1 LSSSIFQSNLFKS
14 IQHYDPSE
22 RKLVEPE
29 NPETTTE
36 RREKIQNAISTV
48 LSETKNGI
56 EDDIAEA
63 YQEFLEKVEIID
75 EEFADSNYGHPFS
88 DSISKMREK
97 FLVYNQEKQGK
108 RDTVFKDTITAVR
121 NFNFEKGRSKENIK
135 ILEDKL
141 VNFAKEL
148 VQERLPS
155 FNGKEKQQAIDIAK
169 QIEKIA
175 VHFGSN
181 RIQQVADYIEIKVLQ
196 SSPVYQK
203 FLSGVKPTFT
213 EKEDIQSNTERIN
226 TLLTHFIPFLREEGI
241 RLSKGEAETILKN
254 LYDIDDLMIKAGATD
269 EKSPIAETIQ
279 AFETFLE
286 VSPRVRPLPE
296 RKEKEIVE
304 EKPSQSQV
312 SKLRAQ
318 FEKPQDSSPPIT
330 TSSKSQKNELTIEE
344 KRERFTERIALRLEK
359 LESLNPSQV
368 SDLIHDLE
376 RNRGLFLEKE
386 QEGIET
392 LITGLKLL
400 KNPTAFKPST
410 SEGAILQRW
419 MQLLGAYGISKE
431 SYEKTFD
438 SVQLTLVS
446 RLRSTIKENRHSFG
460 QVKVALDV
468 AIPAL
473 NRAAIVER
481 LKRAVIQEK
490 QPKPFNQEFA
500 LNIAQVIEHLEDFKS
515 EARAFCEKNWA
526 KALSTFDQKT
536 RGKTSEIVNQ
546 LGYCNLQKQMSRIEE
561 RLIETHLKKFEP
573 KDLLDLAVTES
584 PQEFFKLLEARKDS
598 ETKLYKQEL
607 QKEYTRVKPF
617 LTWIRDHANYVKS
630 VYDQGSDIDRNM
642 NLGTCL
648 QNSQDR
654 HKVLLK
660 TPWLASERIEL
671 GSTSQGRFNQAIFDQ
686 LPELIKK
693 DPSNALKLYQ
703 KAYERVGLKITG
715 TYPVN
720 QKGKGQSIY
729 EALYKEIDRLI
740 TEKGQ
745 SLFILGLSG
754 VNTEGH
760 AINIQFDLSKPLFRF
775 IDDNIGVIE
784 CPNAKTFQETLS
796 SWLELAYS
804 DLPELD
810 ITTLATI

>member
-1 LSSSIFQSNLFKS
+1 
-14 IQHYDPSE
+14 
-22 RKLVEPE
+22 
-29 NPETTTE
+29 
-36 RREKIQNAISTV
+36 
-48 LSETKNGI
+48 
-56 EDDIAEA
+56 
-63 YQEFLEKVEIID
+63 
-75 EEFADSNYGHPFS
+75 
-88 DSISKMREK
+88 MREK

-108 RDTVFKDTITAVR
+108 RDTVFKDTVIAIR

-181 RIQQVADYIEIKVLQ
+181 RIQQVAEYINLKILQ
-196 SSPVYQK
+196 THPVYQSII
-203 FLSGVKPTFT
+203 SGTTITFETKDVPTVA
-213 EKEDIQSNTERIN
+213 DRIN
-226 TLLTHFIPFLREEGI
+226 GVLQHAFPFLRKESI
-241 RLSKGEAETILKN
+241 RLSKDEAETILKN

-269 EKSPIAETIQ
+269 EKSPIAETIE

-330 TSSKSQKNELTIEE
+330 TSTKSEKKELTIEE
-344 KRERFTERIALRLEK
+344 KRERFTERIAFRLEK

-368 SDLIHDLE
+368 SELIHDLE
-376 RNRGLFLEKE
+376 RNRGLFLEKD
-386 QEGIET
+386 QKGIDT

-400 KNPTAFKPST
+400 KDPTAFKPST

-419 MQLLGAYGISKE
+419 MQLLGVYGISKE
-431 SYEKTFD
+431 SYERTFD

-446 RLRSTIKENRHSFG
+446 RLRNTIKENRHSFG
-460 QVKVALDV
+460 QVKAALDAV
-468 AIPAL
+468 IPSL

-481 LKRAVIQEK
+481 LEGAVIQEK
-490 QPKPFNQEFA
+490 QSKPFNQKIA

-536 RGKTSEIVNQ
+536 GGKTSEVVNQ
-546 LGYCNLQKQMSRIEE
+546 LGYCNLQKKMSRIEE
-561 RLIETHLKKFEP
+561 RLIEAHLKKFEP

-598 ETKLYKQEL
+598 ETKLYEQEL
-607 QKEYTRVKPF
+607 RKEYNRVRPF
-617 LTWIRDHANYVKS
+617 LTWIRDHATYVKS

-660 TPWLASERIEL
+660 TPWLASDHIEL
-671 GSTSQGRFNQAIFDQ
+671 GSTSKGRFNQAIFDQ

-703 KAYERVGLKITG
+703 QAYERVGLKITG
-715 TYPVN
+715 TYPMN
-720 QKGKGQSIY
+720 QKDKGQSIY
-729 EALYKEIDRLI
+729 EALHTEIGRLI

-760 AINIQFDLSKPLFRF
+760 AINIQVDPLFRF

-784 CPNAKTFQETLS
+784 CPDAKTFQETLS
-796 SWLELAYS
+796 SWLELAYP

-810 ITTLATI
+810 LTTLATI

>member
-1 LSSSIFQSNLFKS
+1 
-14 IQHYDPSE
+14 
-22 RKLVEPE
+22 
-29 NPETTTE
+29 
-36 RREKIQNAISTV
+36 
-48 LSETKNGI
+48 
-56 EDDIAEA
+56 IAE
-63 YQEFLEKVEIID
+63 Q
-75 EEFADSNYGHPFS
+75 
-88 DSISKMREK
+88 
-97 FLVYNQEKQGK
+97 
-108 RDTVFKDTITAVR
+108 
-121 NFNFEKGRSKENIK
+121 IK
-135 ILEDKL
+135 
-141 VNFAKEL
+141 
-148 VQERLPS
+148 
-155 FNGKEKQQAIDIAK
+155 
-169 QIEKIA
+169 KIA
-175 VHFGSN
+175 GHVGSN
-181 RIQQVADYIEIKVLQ
+181 KLQQVADYIELKVLQ

-241 RLSKGEAETILKN
+241 RLSKDEAETILKN
-254 LYDIDDLMIKAGATD
+254 LYAIDDLMIKAGATD
-269 EKSPIAETIQ
+269 EKSPIAETIE

-330 TSSKSQKNELTIEE
+330 TSTKSEKKELTIEE
-344 KRERFTERIALRLEK
+344 KRERFTERIAFRLEK

-368 SDLIHDLE
+368 SELIHDLE
-376 RNRGLFLEKE
+376 RNRGLFLEKD
-386 QEGIET
+386 QKGIDT

-400 KNPTAFKPST
+400 KDPTAFKPST

-419 MQLLGAYGISKE
+419 MQLLGVYGISKE
-431 SYEKTFD
+431 SYERTFD

-460 QVKVALDV
+460 QVKAALDAV
-468 AIPAL
+468 IPSL

-481 LKRAVIQEK
+481 LEGAVIQEK
-490 QPKPFNQEFA
+490 QSKPFNQKIA

-536 RGKTSEIVNQ
+536 GGKTSEVVNQ
-546 LGYCNLQKQMSRIEE
+546 LGYCNLQKKMSRIEE
-561 RLIETHLKKFEP
+561 RLIEAHLKKFEP

-598 ETKLYKQEL
+598 ETKLYEQEL
-607 QKEYTRVKPF
+607 RKEYNRVRPF
-617 LTWIRDHANYVKS
+617 LTWIRDHATYVKS

-660 TPWLASERIEL
+660 TPWLASDHIEL
-671 GSTSQGRFNQAIFDQ
+671 GSTSKGRFNQAIFDQ

-703 KAYERVGLKITG
+703 QAYERVGLKITG
-715 TYPVN
+715 TYPMN
-720 QKGKGQSIY
+720 QKDKGQSIY
-729 EALYKEIDRLI
+729 EALHTEIGRLI

-760 AINIQFDLSKPLFRF
+760 AINIQVDPLFRF

-784 CPNAKTFQETLS
+784 CPDAKTFQETLS
-796 SWLELAYS
+796 SWLELAYP

-810 ITTLATI
+810 LTTLATI

>member
-1 LSSSIFQSNLFKS
+1 MSSSIFESNLFKS

-29 NPETTTE
+29 KPEATAE

-56 EDDIAEA
+56 EDDVAEA

-108 RDTVFKDTITAVR
+108 RDTVFKDTVIAIR

-155 FNGKEKQQAIDIAK
+155 FNGKEKQQAIDIAE
-169 QIEKIA
+169 QIKKIA
-175 VHFGSN
+175 AHVGSN
-181 RIQQVADYIEIKVLQ
+181 KIQQAAEYINLKILQ
-196 SSPVYQK
+196 THPVYQSII
-203 FLSGVKPTFT
+203 SGTTITFETKDVPTVA
-213 EKEDIQSNTERIN
+213 DRIN
-226 TLLTHFIPFLREEGI
+226 GVLQHAFPFLRKESI
-241 RLSKGEAETILKN
+241 RLSKDEVETILKN

-269 EKSPIAETIQ
+269 EKSPIAETIE

-330 TSSKSQKNELTIEE
+330 TSTKSEKKELTIEE
-344 KRERFTERIALRLEK
+344 KREQFTERIALRLEK

-368 SDLIHDLE
+368 SELIHDLE
-376 RNRGLFLEKE
+376 RNRGLFLEKD
-386 QEGIET
+386 QKGIDT
-392 LITGLKLL
+392 LITGLILL
-400 KNPTAFKPST
+400 KDPTAFKPST

-419 MQLLGAYGISKE
+419 MQLLGVYGISKE
-431 SYEKTFD
+431 SYERTFD

-446 RLRSTIKENRHSFG
+446 RLRNTIKENRHSFG
-460 QVKVALDV
+460 QVKAALDAV
-468 AIPAL
+468 IPSL

-481 LKRAVIQEK
+481 LEGAVIQEK
-490 QPKPFNQEFA
+490 QSKPFNQKIA

-536 RGKTSEIVNQ
+536 GGKTSEVVNQ
-546 LGYCNLQKQMSRIEE
+546 LGYCNLQKKMSRIEE

-584 PQEFFKLLEARKDS
+584 PQEFFMLLEARKDS
-598 ETKLYKQEL
+598 ETKLYEQEL
-607 QKEYTRVKPF
+607 RKEYNRVRPF
-617 LTWIRDHANYVKS
+617 LTWIRDHATYVKS

-660 TPWLASERIEL
+660 TPWLASDHIEL
-671 GSTSQGRFNQAIFDQ
+671 GSTSKGRFNQAIFDQ

-703 KAYERVGLKITG
+703 QAYERVGLKITG
-715 TYPVN
+715 TYPMN
-720 QKGKGQSIY
+720 QKDKGQSIY
-729 EALYKEIDRLI
+729 EALHTEIGRLI

-760 AINIQFDLSKPLFRF
+760 AINIQVDPLFRF

-784 CPNAKTFQETLS
+784 CPDAKTFQETLS
-796 SWLELAYS
+796 SWLELAYP

-810 ITTLATI
+810 LTTLATI